1 MRLIKLNT
9 GKYLYIQER
18 SDERAIDITLY
29 DENKKNIDG
38 GILEADIDINTPE
51 AITECLEFMN
61 VSDLNKLS
69 FNELDPD
76 EIEDFE

>member
-38 GILEADIDINTPE
+38 GILETDIDINTLE
-51 AITECLEFMN
+51 AIIECLDFTN
-61 VSDLNKLS
+61 ISDKLS